1 VTTDHPQPLDP
12 AFLAAVAAVVG
23 DGHVLTDPDVVAGF
37 TRDWTGRFSGSSP
50 AVLRP
55 GSTDEVEALVGLCRH
70 HGVALALQ
78 GGATSLSGGT
88 VPLAGEVVCSLVRLT
103 DLEVDAASGQVSAG
117 AGVRI
122 EELQSAADRAG
133 WSYGVDLASRGSATV
148 GGTVATN
155 AGGIRVLRYGD
166 TRAQLLGVSAVL
178 GSGEVVSHM
187 TGLLKDNTGYHLPG
201 LLCGSEG
208 TLGIVTEARLR
219 LVRRSP
225 QRVVAL
231 LAMRDTPAAIAAAS
245 VLRRDVGPLS
255 AVEFFLASGLALVR
269 EYAGLPNPFARDHEV
284 YLLVEASADL
294 DPTDELAAVVD
305 SLDGVEAVAVAVD
318 PQRSAELWRYR
329 EAHSE
334 AINHRGTPHKLDVA
348 VPMGAIAEFVARV
361 PGVVASIAPGSEV
374 WLFGHAADGNVH
386 VNVTGVD
393 PDDESAD
400 GAVFELAASLG
411 GSVSAEHGIGTAK
424 RKWLHLNRSEAEIAV
439 FGALKHTLDPDGVL
453 NPSVLLGG

>member
-1 VTTDHPQPLDP
+1 MTTKNPRPLDP
-12 AFLAAVAAVVG
+12 AFLAEVAAVVG
-23 DGHVLTDPDVVAGF
+23 DGQVLTDPDVVVGF
-37 TRDWTGRFSGSSP
+37 TVDWTGRFSGSSP
-50 AVLRP
+50 AVVRP
-55 GSTDEVEALVGLCRH
+55 GSTDEVEALVGLCRS

-133 WSYGVDLASRGSATV
+133 WAYGVDLASRGSATV

-187 TGLLKDNTGYHLPG
+187 TGLIKDNTGYHLPG

-231 LAMRDTPAAIAAAS
+231 LALRDASAAVDAAS

-255 AVEFFLASGLALVR
+255 AVEFFLAAGLTLVR
-269 EYAGLPNPFARDHEV
+269 EYAGLPNPFARDYEV

-294 DPTDELAAVVD
+294 DPTAELSAVVD

-318 PQRSAELWRYR
+318 PLRSAELWRYR

-361 PGVVASIAPGSEV
+361 PGVVAGIAPGSEV

-393 PDDESAD
+393 PDDEAVD
-400 GAVFELAASLG
+400 AAVFELAASFG

-424 RKWLHLNRSEAEIAV
+424 RKWLHLNRSESEIAV
-439 FGALKHTLDPDGVL
+439 FGALKHALDPDGVL

>member
-1 VTTDHPQPLDP
+1 MSPEPPVPLDP
-12 AFLAAVAAVVG
+12 AFLAEAAAVIG
-23 DGHVLTDPDVVAGF
+23 DNHVLTDPDIVAGF
-37 TRDWTGRFSGSSP
+37 TVDWTGRFSGASP

-55 GSTDEVEALVGLCRH
+55 GSTEEVEALLVLCRR

-88 VPLAGEVVCSLVRLT
+88 VPLAGEVVCTLVRLT

-122 EELQSAADRAG
+122 EELQWAAERAG

-187 TGLLKDNTGYHLPG
+187 AGLIKDNTGYNLPG

-219 LVRRSP
+219 LVRRSFE
-225 QRVVAL
+225 RVVAM
-231 LAMRDTPAAIAAAS
+231 LALRDTPAAIAAAS
-245 VLRRDVGPLS
+245 SLRRELGSLS
-255 AVEFFLASGLALVR
+255 AVELFFAAGLALVR
-269 EYAGLPNPFARDHEV
+269 EYAGLPDPFRNSHEV
-284 YLLVEASADL
+284 YLLIEASSDV
-294 DPTDELAAVVD
+294 DPTAELSAAVE
-305 SLDGVEAVAVAVD
+305 SLDGVEAVAVAAD
-318 PQRSAELWRYR
+318 PKRAAELWRYR

-334 AINHRGTPHKLDVA
+334 AINRRGTPHKLDVA

-361 PGVVASIAPGSEV
+361 PGVVAGVAPRSEV

-393 PDDESAD
+393 PDDEAVD
-400 GAVFELAASLG
+400 EAVFELAASLG

-424 RKWLHLNRSEAEIAV
+424 RKWLHLNRSDAEIAV
-439 FGALKHTLDPDGVL
+439 FGTLKRALDPDGVL